1 MRDLMRK
8 AALIAT
14 LGICASAASAQEWR
28 SNSSKTPRGLEAASM
43 RVQKFEFAMEF
54 HCDEHDWEDHRLG
67 VKFFGPALP
76 RLYGKDGDTAKLSL
90 LFTLRDGV
98 LYREPFDSYYFDG
111 GLGDQAWLGSINAG
125 GSELNAL
132 ARALKLDI
140 LNQDSQVVY
149 SFGTKGT
156 AAGVAVLR
164 QTCKFASAPSAH
176 PAPAQAKKASLSVPI
191 PAVSEPTDQRDKE
204 DSPAAPFKIQVAWPE
219 AIAGTKIQTPAN
231 MKFAIIDAGLA
242 DVEVHTKFYI
252 TTQLDQSARFHFA
265 LNDTAGL
272 N

>member
-1 MRDLMRK
+1 MGK
-8 AALIAT
+8 AVLIAT
-14 LGICASAASAQEWR
+14 LVICASGASAQEWR

-76 RLYGKDGDTAKLSL
+76 RLYGEDGDTAKLSL

-125 GSELNAL
+125 ASELNAL

-140 LNQDSQVVY
+140 LNQDSEVVY

-164 QTCKFASAPSAH
+164 QTCKFDPVPSAH
-176 PAPAQAKKASLSVPI
+176 PAPANGKKASLSVPI
-191 PAVSEPTDQRDKE
+191 PAVSEPSDHPGKKQ
-204 DSPAAPFKIQVAWPE
+204 APVGQFKVKVGWPE
-219 AIAGTKIQTPAN
+219 IIGDTKIQTPAI
-231 MKFAIIDAGLA
+231 MKFAIIDAGFA
-242 DVEVHTKFYI
+242 DVEDRTKFYI
-252 TTQLDQSARFHFA
+252 TTQLDPSHRFHLVLNETAA
-265 LNDTAGL
+265 LI
-272 N
+272 